1 MLMEM
6 REIFNKAE
14 YLESDLVKMSTLKNK
29 IDNEKYIL
37 ESEDNIPQIYKDVDI
52 KKLKIGDTVFVKSLN
67 SQGEVLEVNESKKC
81 VWVMVGLARINCK
94 LSDIS
99 FISKNN
105 SITKNVAVTL
115 KRDISMEGVKT
126 EINVI
131 GLNADEA
138 LMEVDNFIDKAVL
151 NNLEEVRIVHG
162 KGMQVLSTA
171 IHKFLKEQ
179 NYVDSFRFGK
189 YGEGEHGVTIVKLK

>member
-1 MLMEM
+1 MNGKINNLSQVCSVSRYTLSEGTEKGLDIIDCQNGKI
-6 REIFNKAE
+6 RFLLNASKALDIP
-14 YLESDLVKMSTLKNK
+14 YL
-29 IDNEKYIL
+29 YH
-37 ESEDNIPQIYKDVDI
+37 
-52 KKLKIGDTVFVKSLN
+52 
-67 SQGEVLEVNESKKC
+67 QGQN
-81 VWVMVGLARINCK
+81 
-94 LSDIS
+94 IS

-105 SITKNVAVTL
+105 SITKPVAVTL
-115 KRDISMEGVKT
+115 KRDISLEGVKT

-162 KGMQVLSTA
+162 KGMKILSTA
-171 IHKFLKEQ
+171 IANRLRGNKNVKS
-179 NYVDSFRFGK
+179 YRFGK